1 MIGLGTLINSAGII
15 AGGILGHFTGRLLSR
30 EQQDSLIKTCGISV
44 IFIAVAGGAYC
55 NSCGISAVV
64 LIPTN
69 ILYAKTKN
77 DSPPHHAAT
86 GRSLNN
92 INQY

>member
-15 AGGILGHFTGRLLSR
+15 
-30 EQQDSLIKTCGISV
+30 
-44 IFIAVAGGAYC
+44 AGGAYC

>member
-15 AGGILGHFTGRLLSR
+15 AGG
-30 EQQDSLIKTCGISV
+30 
-44 IFIAVAGGAYC
+44 AYC
-55 NSCGISAVV
+55 NSCGISAMV
-64 LIPTN
+64 LIQRIFFTRRQ
-69 ILYAKTKN
+69 KN

-92 INQY
+92 INRY

>member
-15 AGGILGHFTGRLLSR
+15 AGGILGHFTGRLFSR

-55 NSCGISAVV
+55 NSCSISAVV
-64 LIPTN
+64 LIQRIFFTRRQ
-69 ILYAKTKN
+69 KN

-92 INQY
+92 INRY